1 MGQASRSAFGES
13 SRANRIGP
21 GGHTPSFAGDL
32 SLQGESDRN
41 LSAQGWPGCPLW
53 VKSGLSSQ
61 HQSMTALPP
70 KADISAMG
78 WAGRFM
84 STRSRPCTHK
94 SRLVSSGWS
103 LSALPPK
110 ADIRQR
116 IEHVC
121 FVPLADFALTSYLR
135 NTADRR
141 HKGANLSHC
150 RHGSRR
156 NHATLRVQRIPVV

>member
-1 MGQASRSAFGES
+1 VPKTFLRLPLLADALQKRSRLKMGQASRSAFGES

-116 IEHVC
+116 IEHVFC
-121 FVPLADFALTSYLR
+121 AR
-135 NTADRR
+135 W
-141 HKGANLSHC
+141 
-150 RHGSRR
+150 HGSVSF
-156 NHATLRVQRIPVV
+156 HQFSPP